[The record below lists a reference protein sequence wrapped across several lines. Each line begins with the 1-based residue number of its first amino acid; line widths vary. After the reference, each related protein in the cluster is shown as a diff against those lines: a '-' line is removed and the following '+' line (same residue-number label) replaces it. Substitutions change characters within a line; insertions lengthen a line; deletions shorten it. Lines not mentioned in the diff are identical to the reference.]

1 MDETVFVSY
10 CEALSCWEEEQEE
23 KQHLF
28 TITGR
33 EEGGNQEQVSREWVG
48 GCTYVRTYV
57 RMHCVYHN
65 YTYFTLAGACHCF
78 GYDVLRDA
86 LPLSLQPS
94 KRPQTMPK
102 LKGMGKTHAKS
113 LASSHHS
120 DTDIKRY
127 QVGSAGH
134 GDAALLPLLHS
145 FCCGRLD

>member
-1 MDETVFVSY
+1 MEDV
-10 CEALSCWEEEQEE
+10 
-23 KQHLF
+23 H
-28 TITGR
+28 
-33 EEGGNQEQVSREWVG
+33 
-48 GCTYVRTYV
+48 TYVHMYV
-57 RMHCVYHN
+57 CTVYHN

-102 LKGMGKTHAKS
+102 LKGVGKTHAKS